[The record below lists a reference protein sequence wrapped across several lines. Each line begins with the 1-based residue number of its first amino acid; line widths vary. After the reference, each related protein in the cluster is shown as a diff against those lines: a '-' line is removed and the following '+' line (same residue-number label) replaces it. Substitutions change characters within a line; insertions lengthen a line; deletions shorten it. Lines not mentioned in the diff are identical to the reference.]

1 MLDQLRG
8 RNLAHV
14 GCTIGLTA
22 GLILGLVFGFLV
34 IVVLNS
40 QAGLSWGTF
49 VFFATVFGLGA
60 LGWLIGDRVS
70 RRLWRQDT
78 TTQHTTTHD

>member
-14 GCTIGLTA
+14 GCTLGLAA
-22 GLILGLVFGFLV
+22 GLILGLILGFLV
-34 IVVLNS
+34 LVILNS
-40 QAGLSWGTF
+40 NSGASWATL

-60 LGWLIGDRVS
+60 LGWIAGNRIS
-70 RRLWRQDT
+70 KRLWGEGEAPRD
-78 TTQHTTTHD
+78 

>member
-40 QAGLSWGTF
+40 QSGLSWGTF

-60 LGWLIGDRVS
+60 LGWVVGDRVS
-70 RRLWRQDT
+70 KRLWGQDT
-78 TTQHTTTHD
+78 TTRE